1 MNAFIFLP
9 WSSVHVQDYLEWG
22 FDDSTTFQKDVINY
36 FGNEIVSIKKE
47 MDGYYD
53 LVFED
58 GHKLYS
64 ISELYI
70 DKREA

>member
-1 MNAFIFLP
+1 MNAFIFMP
-9 WSSVHVQDYLEWG
+9 SSSVHVQDYLEWG
-22 FDDSTTFQKDVINY
+22 FDDSTSFQQNIINY
-36 FGNEIVSIKKE
+36 FGSEIVSVKKE

-53 LVFED
+53 IVFED

-70 DKREA
+70 DKREV